1 MSHAPQYGQTRKK
14 RTKQGRN
21 PAKALPP
28 LVIPVEPGQANCDL
42 IRLPS
47 SGFVRLNTGFWRG
60 IGRGLRATA
69 SPVETLAVE
78 PYRGA
83 KRARGQATAGQQA
96 HGIFTP
102 ALDLKITMH
111 LWHKSARRKG
121 ALVPS
126 LQGPVI
132 SKR

>member
-14 RTKQGRN
+14 RKKQGRN
-21 PAKALPP
+21 PAKALAP
-28 LVIPVEPGQANCDL
+28 LVIPVEPGVANCDT

-47 SGFVRLNTGFWRG
+47 NGTMRLNTGFWRG

-69 SPVETLAVE
+69 SPVETLAIE

-83 KRARGQATAGQQA
+83 KRARGQAVAGQQA
-96 HGIFTP
+96 HGMFTP
-102 ALDLKITMH
+102 EPDVKITLH
-111 LWHKSARRKG
+111 LWHKSAKMMG
-121 ALVPS
+121 K
-126 LQGPVI
+126 GPVI

>member
-14 RTKQGRN
+14 RQKQGHK
-21 PAKALPP
+21 PPVKALAP
-28 LVIPVEPGQANCDL
+28 LVIPVEPGVANCDT

-60 IGRGLRATA
+60 IGRGLRATT
-69 SPVETLAVE
+69 SPVDTMPVE

-83 KRARGQATAGQQA
+83 KRARGQAEAGQQA

-102 ALDLKITMH
+102 DLEIQTTLH
-111 LWHKSARRKG
+111 LWHKSAKMMG
-121 ALVPS
+121 K
-126 LQGPVI
+126 GPVI